1 MRASTTMPPL
11 QALRA
16 FEAVG
21 RLLSFRRA
29 GEELLITQS
38 AVSHHIK
45 QLEDMLGVR
54 LFVRKAKSI
63 ALTPE
68 GAGYLERTVE
78 AFHIIADAT
87 SEIRRETERQW
98 VRVSVLPSFGANWLV
113 SRLANFMLQYPEIE
127 VELEPTLRLADFAS
141 DDVDLAIRFGTG
153 RWEGV
158 RSEWLMNEELSP
170 VVSPALFGDGSR
182 FAEPADLLFHTLLES
197 WKLVDWT
204 LWLGEVN
211 VDIRRAR
218 VLQLT
223 DYNIVLQAALNGQG
237 VAIGRMHMVR
247 DHLAAGRLLQPFPQ
261 IVRSEK
267 IAYWLVMPQ
276 NRRLS
281 AGAEAFASWLKE
293 EAASPDLSAR

>member
-78 AFHIIADAT
+78 AFRIIADAT

>member
-1 MRASTTMPPL
+1 MRSSATMPPL

-21 RLLSFRRA
+21 RLMSFRRA

-68 GAGYLERTVE
+68 GASYLERTVE
-78 AFHIIADAT
+78 AFRIIADAT
-87 SEIRRETERQW
+87 SEIRRHTERQR

-113 SRLANFMLQYPEIE
+113 SRLANFMLQHPAIE

-141 DDVDLAIRFGTG
+141 DEVDLAIRFGTG

-182 FAEPADLLFHTLLES
+182 FGEPADLLRHTLLES
-197 WKLVDWT
+197 WNPVDWA

-211 VDIRRAR
+211 VDVRRAR

-261 IVRSEK
+261 IVQSEK

-276 NRRLS
+276 SRRLS
-281 AGAEAFASWLKE
+281 AAAETFASWLKD
-293 EAASPDLSAR
+293 EAASPEFSAR

>member
-45 QLEDMLGVR
+45 QLEETLGVR

-63 ALTPE
+63 ELTP
-68 GAGYLERTVE
+68 AGSAYLDKTVE
-78 AFHIIADAT
+78 AFGIIADAT
-87 SEIRRETERQW
+87 SEMRRQVARQR
-98 VRVSVLPSFGANWLV
+98 VRVSVLPSFAANWLV
-113 SRLANFMLQYPEIE
+113 SRLAGFMLKHPEIE
-127 VELEPTLRLADFAS
+127 VELDPTLRLADFAA
-141 DDVDLAIRFGTG
+141 DGVDLAIRFGSG
-153 RWEGV
+153 QSEGI
-158 RSEWLMNEELSP
+158 RAEWLMNEELSP
-170 VVSPALFGDGSR
+170 VVSLTLYGDGSR
-182 FAEPADLLFHTLLES
+182 FGEPGDLLLQTLLES
-197 WKLVDWT
+197 WNPVGWE
-204 LWLGEVN
+204 LWLGEVGI
-211 VDIRRAR
+211 DIRRAR

-247 DHLAAGRLLQPFPQ
+247 DHLAAGRLIQPFPQ
-261 IVRSEK
+261 TVRSEK

-276 NRRLS
+276 DRRLS
-281 AGAEAFASWLKE
+281 AGAETFASWLKE
-293 EAASPDLSAR
+293 EAASPHLRVC

>member
-68 GAGYLERTVE
+68 GASYLEQTIE
-78 AFHIIADAT
+78 AFRIIADAT
-87 SEIRRETERQW
+87 SEIRRETERQR

-113 SRLANFMLQYPEIE
+113 SRLANFMLQHPEIE

-182 FAEPADLLFHTLLES
+182 FAEPADLLLHTLLES
-197 WKLVDWT
+197 WNPVGWT

-237 VAIGRMHMVR
+237 VAIGRMHMVG

-276 NRRLS
+276 DRRLS